1 MYGVK
6 SIGAMQSVK
15 LCENCDKFV
24 VAPSHWTKASLTTY
38 QKRSSNIMRLGSFC
52 DYTPVYVLV
61 KSQGFFFFP
70 KGIRIGVSKN
80 MRTALIYSKFF
91 NKLNN
96 VWQ

>member
-15 LCENCDKFV
+15 ICENCDKFV

-38 QKRSSNIMRLGSFC
+38 QKRSSNIMRLGSFY

-70 KGIRIGVSKN
+70 QGNKN
-80 MRTALIYSKFF
+80 SCLKKYANSPHIQQIL
-91 NKLNN
+91 
-96 VWQ
+96 